1 LLATRDIHSNNE
13 DRELRS
19 ALVRDFSIQ
28 FMAPLLDGVSL
39 PGRLSEFDW
48 RTRIQWRGPL
58 IHLSTSGTAR

>member
-1 LLATRDIHSNNE
+1 MIPPREIHSNSE
-13 DRELRS
+13 DRELGS
-19 ALVRDFSIQ
+19 ALVGDFSIE
-28 FMAPLLDGVSL
+28 FMAPLLDGVFL